1 MSEEREF
8 LRVSDAERQA
18 AAESLGAAFRD
29 GRLDPVE
36 YDSRIARAYS
46 AVTYA
51 DLDRLFSDLP
61 GPATRPVYPPY
72 RPTSVFQ
79 YPQPAAGAYGYAAM
93 PVQQGRGQHP
103 VPVGPVGEVR
113 GTALQMLLFVVTF
126 GIWGFVYYFQ
136 AHDEMKRHSGYG
148 IGGVLA
154 LIVSLFASVA
164 SPFLLSHEVGGLYER
179 RGERKPVSALTGL
192 WFFPGIFLLVGP
204 IIWFVLTNNALN
216 DYWRSRGAR

>member
-1 MSEEREF
+1 MGTAREF

-29 GRLDPVE
+29 GRLDAVE
-36 YDSRIARAYS
+36 YDSRLALAYA
-46 AVTYA
+46 AVTFG
-51 DLDRLFSDLP
+51 DLDRLFGDLP
-61 GPATRPVYPPY
+61 GPATSTAYPLYRPQSTVQYPP
-72 RPTSVFQ
+72 
-79 YPQPAAGAYGYAAM
+79 GAYGYAAM
-93 PVQQGRGQHP
+93 PVPQGYGQD
-103 VPVGPVGEVR
+103 VVGGGPAGEVR
-113 GTALQMLLFVVTF
+113 GTGLQMLLFVVTF

-154 LIVSLFASVA
+154 LIVSLFASAA

-179 RGERKPVSALTGL
+179 RGERRPVSALTGL
-192 WFFPGIFLLVGP
+192 WFFPGILLLVGP

>member
-1 MSEEREF
+1 MAVERER
-8 LRVSDAERQA
+8 LRISDAERQA
-18 AAESLGAAFRD
+18 AAEWLGAAFRD
-29 GRLDPVE
+29 GRLDTYE
-36 YDSRIARAYS
+36 YDERLGRAYS
-46 AVTYA
+46 AMTYG
-51 DLDRLFSDLP
+51 DLDRLFTDLP
-61 GPATRPVYPPY
+61 RPVASGYAPMPAPRAYP
-72 RPTSVFQ
+72 
-79 YPQPAAGAYGYAAM
+79 YPQP
-93 PVQQGRGQHP
+93 R
-103 VPVGPVGEVR
+103 GPVGEVR

-179 RGERKPVSALTGL
+179 RGERRPVSALTGL

-204 IIWFVLTNNALN
+204 IIWFALTNSALN
-216 DYWRSRGAR
+216 DYWRSRDAR

>member
-1 MSEEREF
+1 MGAERDF
-8 LRVSDAERQA
+8 LRVSDAERQTA
-18 AAESLGAAFRD
+18 VESLGAAFRE

-36 YDSRIARAYS
+36 YDSRLASAYA
-46 AVTYA
+46 AVTYT
-51 DLDRLFSDLP
+51 DLDRLFGDLP
-61 GPATRPVYPPY
+61 GPATRTVHPPY
-72 RPTSVFQ
+72 RPTSVFR
-79 YPQPAAGAYGYAAM
+79 YPQPAAGGYGYAAM
-93 PVQQGRGQHP
+93 PGNGQNP
-103 VPVGPVGEVR
+103 AALGPVGEVR
-113 GTALQMLLFVVTF
+113 GTGLQMLLFAVTF

-179 RGERKPVSALTGL
+179 RGEARPVSALTGL
-192 WFFPGIFLLVGP
+192 WFFPGIVLLVGP

>member
-1 MSEEREF
+1 MGEEREF

-29 GRLDPVE
+29 GRLDPAE
-36 YDSRIARAYS
+36 YDGRIASAYG
-46 AVTYA
+46 AVTYG
-51 DLDRLFSDLP
+51 DLDRLFGDLP
-61 GPATRPVYPPY
+61 RPATRVAYPPY
-72 RPTSVFQ
+72 RPQSVPQ
-79 YPQPAAGAYGYAAM
+79 YAQPGASGYAAM
-93 PVQQGRGQHP
+93 PVPQAPGQYP
-103 VPVGPVGEVR
+103 VPGGPVGEVR
-113 GTALQMLLFVVTF
+113 GTGLQMLLFVVTL

-154 LIVSLFASVA
+154 LLVSLFAGPA

-179 RGERKPVSALTGL
+179 RGERRPVSALTGL

-204 IIWFVLTNNALN
+204 IIWFVLTNSALN

>member
-1 MSEEREF
+1 MGEERDF
-8 LRVSDAERQA
+8 LRVSDGERQA

-29 GRLDPVE
+29 GRLDPAE
-36 YDSRIARAYS
+36 YDSRIARAYT

-61 GPATRPVYPPY
+61 RPATRIAYPPY
-72 RPTSVFQ
+72 RPQLIPQ
-79 YPQPAAGAYGYAAM
+79 YPQPAAGTYGYAAM
-93 PVQQGRGQHP
+93 PVPQGPGQYL
-103 VPVGPVGEVR
+103 GPVGEVR
-113 GTALQMLLFVVTF
+113 GTGLQMLLFVVTF

-179 RGERKPVSALTGL
+179 RGERRPVSALTGL

-204 IIWFVLTNNALN
+204 IIWFVLTNSALN